1 MPFVAAPFTIR
12 TPSGE
17 ESLDLEEL
25 EARVRRGEVDASTQV
40 RFPPVT
46 GHHFVRAAELPIL
59 RPHFQTRAIYFQ
71 RAFHLGRV
79 PLLTGAVALACVA
92 VFAAEGGFSGPV
104 ELETMVALGAKAG
117 PLVVDLGQW
126 WRLFTANFV
135 HRDLAH
141 LGFNLFVLFHFGAAL
156 ENAYR
161 PLDHALIL
169 LASALGTTLA
179 SLAGGDEL
187 SAGASGIAYGMLG
200 GAVVFGLRY
209 RKILPEK
216 YRRVLG
222 GAVIPTVLV
231 FLFIG
236 FTSAG
241 IDNYGH
247 LGGLVGGAGTT
258 ALFTPRL
265 LAGPPGR
272 AATVK
277 VIVLVGV
284 AALLVAG
291 GPIFGPGLAILRTE
305 RDDAWGVQL
314 RVPARWRRAEERF
327 GHVAWSNGLP
337 PPARAAVALTGR
349 VVEDEVGLEAEAAR
363 FARLALE
370 EPEAAGRITQVVVA
384 PPRWAHVGGM
394 LGLQLEARYDEQGAR
409 TVLVA
414 NFFSRGGLVYALVRL
429 RPDALEAYDAV
440 LQSVASSLVPVEPA
454 FLRERRARALL
465 SPFDP
470 VALRALAA
478 AEADAGGHELA
489 REVLRIAERHAP
501 EDGLASAMLA
511 SLAFEDGLT
520 REGCAAAGRALARA
534 PGEAAVIEAVA
545 DCAWARGDGP
555 TALARLRDAAR
566 ARPEDGRL
574 ARKRARARAA
584 LGEDPWDEE

>member
-1 MPFVAAPFTIR
+1 MRFVAAPFTIR

-17 ESLDLEEL
+17 EALELEEL
-25 EARVRRGEVDASTQV
+25 EARVRRGEVDASTPV

-46 GHHFVRAAELPIL
+46 GHLFVRAAELPIL
-59 RPHFQTRAIYFQ
+59 RPHFQTRALSFQ

-79 PLLTGAVALACVA
+79 PLLTGAVALACLV
-92 VFAAEGGFSGPV
+92 VFGLEGGLEGPI

-117 PLVVDLGQW
+117 PLIVDLGQW
-126 WRLFTANFV
+126 WRLFTANLV

-209 RKILPEK
+209 RRILPEK

-241 IDNYGH
+241 IDNFGH
-247 LGGLVGGAGTT
+247 LGGLLCGAGTT

-272 AATVK
+272 TATLK
-277 VIVLVGV
+277 VSVLVV
-284 AALLVAG
+284 IAAGLLAG
-291 GPIFGPGLAILRTE
+291 GPIVGPLLATVRTE

-314 RVPARWRRAEERF
+314 RVPSRWRRSEERF

-349 VVEDEVGLEAEAAR
+349 VVDDEPGLEAEAER
-363 FARLALE
+363 FAQLALV
-370 EPEAAGRITQVVVA
+370 EPAEAGRITDVRVA

-394 LGLQLEARYDEQGAR
+394 LGLQLEARYTEEGVR
-409 TVLVA
+409 TMLVA
-414 NFFSRGGLVYALVRL
+414 NFFARGSLVYALVRL
-429 RPDALEAYDAV
+429 RPEALEAYDPV
-440 LQSVASSLVPVEPA
+440 LQAVATSLVPVEPA
-454 FLRERRARALL
+454 FLRERRAAALL

-470 VALRALAA
+470 DALRALAA
-478 AEADAGGHELA
+478 AEAQAGGHALA
-489 REVLRIAERHAP
+489 REVLRIAELHAP
-501 EDGLASAMLA
+501 HDGRASAMLA

-520 REGCAAAGRALARA
+520 REGCAAAGRALQRA
-534 PGEAAVIEAVA
+534 PRDAAVLEAVA

-555 TALARLRDAAR
+555 TALARLRDAAL
-566 ARPEDGRL
+566 ARPDDGRL

-584 LGEDPWDEE
+584 LGEDRWDDE